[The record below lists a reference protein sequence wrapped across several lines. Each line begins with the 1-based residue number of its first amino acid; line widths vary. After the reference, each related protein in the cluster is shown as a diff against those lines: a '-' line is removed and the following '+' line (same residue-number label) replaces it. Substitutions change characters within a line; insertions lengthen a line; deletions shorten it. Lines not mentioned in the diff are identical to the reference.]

1 MLAMHGAEE
10 AAAANNE
17 NPALLPLFSAD
28 LDLESKLWLKIR
40 LAPMCPWIGTLG
52 LGFVGSPSS
61 ELLGMP
67 GAEHSLFI

>member
-1 MLAMHGAEE
+1 MSSRQCSLVVFLFLAPTQVGARFFC
-10 AAAANNE
+10 
-17 NPALLPLFSAD
+17 LYAD

-61 ELLGMP
+61 ELRFAL
-67 GAEHSLFI
+67 LL